1 MISNKNDNSLLQG
14 IPNSNK
20 PISSLER
27 FQSVL
32 LNELH
37 TPSYQ
42 KYEEYVGIRL
52 STRNTFLFILSKDKT
67 KIQILPNLEK
77 EDSSVDKIMENLNF
91 APFNERKQEN
101 LKLFL
106 RMIIRAYG
114 HFKKIIK
121 HVFLIVPSNYDYQMV
136 KEIKET
142 GEMCNLNLKMDFF
155 DKIACFD
162 MTDERDYKI
171 NGILFHFGES
181 SSYAMHIKL
190 NKFLEEIR
198 EKTKTEPIGSDI
210 FDDTVAT
217 YLIEDY
223 QKTGKIETN
232 SKEYRE
238 LFSFMKIEAEKVKRA
253 MNSSN
258 LHQIIYGSY
267 VKEINRSLFFEI
279 CAEAFKKTLH
289 GFLNLNKKLNFQKY
303 KEEDGTLD
311 LFLTGSSWN
320 IPNLVNLIKINSSFE
335 KVYSSEKLDNLILE
349 ASRKRIAD
357 LEIEEKSFGPILLQI
372 ANGFKINKAYIQN
385 VGGNSYFL
393 LSILFM
399 IFLPLTILMWVGFV
413 VIFVG
418 IFVLTI
424 ICKVKNQR
432 NSLSLVCETFK
443 MTILC
448 TLSCLSTLPGLL
460 VIFLQL
466 LCISYLEDYAMEE
479 SDALLEVKIGVLIIY
494 LCMIFAEVSTGVDTI
509 FYSLKIALSIKS
521 RAFGIISFVFGVLPP
536 LVQIGISYLLFMI
549 SIKLILGTSDIVDLI
564 QNFAGLYSVLQF
576 DDIIMN
582 FLDFFPFRIF
592 LDNVLKSKA
601 GQGFHNYISHYQS
614 PEKISEVVLKS
625 GMFEFNY
632 NESFCQCGDNY
643 FDAEDCKAGY
653 ISSLAVTIKFL
664 LTLFLGISFYCQLF

>member
-1 MISNKNDNSLLQG
+1 MISNKNGNPLLQG
-14 IPNSNK
+14 IPNSSK
-20 PISSLER
+20 PIFSLEKI
-27 FQSVL
+27 QSVL

-42 KYEEYVGIRL
+42 RYEEYIGIRI
-52 STRNTFLFILSKDKT
+52 SIRNTFIFILSKDKT
-67 KIQILPNLEK
+67 KTQILPPFEK
-77 EDSSVDKIMENLNF
+77 EDSSVDKIIENLNF
-91 APFNERKQEN
+91 APFNERKQEH
-101 LKLFL
+101 LKLFI
-106 RMIIRAYG
+106 RMIIRAHG
-114 HFKKIIK
+114 HFNKIIK
-121 HVFLIVPSNYDYQMV
+121 HVFLIVPSNYDDQMV
-136 KEIKET
+136 KEIKEI
-142 GEMCNLNLKMDFF
+142 GELCDLNLKIDFF

-162 MTDERDYKI
+162 MTNNEDYKI

-190 NKFLEEIR
+190 NKFIEEIR
-198 EKTKTEPIGSDI
+198 EKTITELIGSDLFNDAI
-210 FDDTVAT
+210 AT
-217 YLIEDY
+217 YLIEDC
-223 QKTGKIETN
+223 QKTEKIEKN
-232 SKEYRE
+232 SKEYHE
-238 LFSFMKIEAEKVKRA
+238 LSSFMKTEAEMVKRA

-289 GFLNLNKKLNFQKY
+289 GFLNLNKKLDSKKP
-303 KEEDGTLD
+303 KEEDGPLN

-320 IPNLVNLIKINSSFE
+320 IPNIVNLIKINLSYE
-335 KVYSSEKLDNLILE
+335 KVYYSEQLDNLILE
-349 ASRKRIAD
+349 TSRKRIAD
-357 LEIEEKSFGPILLQI
+357 LEVEDKSFGPILLKI
-372 ANGFKINKAYIQN
+372 AKGFKMNKAYIQN

-399 IFLPLTILMWVGFV
+399 IFFPLTILMWVGFIV
-413 VIFVG
+413 LFAAIF
-418 IFVLTI
+418 FCTI
-424 ICKVKNQR
+424 LCKVKNQR
-432 NSLSLVCETFK
+432 NSWSRVCETFK

-448 TLSCLSTLPGLL
+448 TLGCLSTLPGIL

-466 LCISYLEDYAMEE
+466 LCISYLEDYAMEK

-494 LCMIFAEVSTGVDTI
+494 LCMIFAEVSTGVDSI

-521 RAFGIISFVFGVLPP
+521 PTFGIISFIFGVFPP

-549 SIKLILGTSDIVDLI
+549 SIELILGTSDIVDLI
-564 QNFAGLYSVLQF
+564 QNFAGLYSILQF
-576 DDIIMN
+576 DDIVMN
-582 FLDFFPFRIF
+582 FLDFFPFRTF

-601 GQGFHNYISHYQS
+601 GQGFRNYIAHYKS

-632 NESFCQCGDNY
+632 NEAFCQCGSNF

-664 LTLFLGISFYCQLF
+664 LALLLGMFFYCQLF